1 MKKRISAVRRRLA
14 ALFLLAAAPLAAQP
28 AGLTPVRHPDLAPLE
43 KAVREQIAAQQELLK
58 ALLADSAAKP
68 AELADAFG
76 DLGRVYHVYSLA
88 APAED
93 CYRNAARLAPDAA
106 AWPHLLGVL
115 LQKEGRLDEAAE
127 AFARALALRPDDV
140 PALVYRGEILLSQ
153 GKLDEA
159 AEALQQALA
168 LEPATTAAK
177 ALLGQVALA
186 RRDFPQAV
194 KLLEAA
200 LAEKPE
206 ANRLHYA
213 LGLAYRGL
221 ENREKAEEHL
231 AKAGAVGVA
240 PADPLLD
247 ALAGLRA
254 GERVHIARGRVAFR
268 AGRWA
273 DAAEQFRKA
282 VAARPESVEAR
293 VNLGS
298 ALVQAGDAGS
308 AVLQFREA
316 LRLDPNNATA
326 HFNLGVLLSGK
337 GPTPEALEHLR
348 AAVDRWPRDAEAR
361 RTLARLLRDAGRLEE
376 ALGEYSK
383 AVELDP
389 AEETARLGEADT
401 LARLGRYAEARQ
413 KLEESLRS
421 SPGSGRLSHGLARLL
436 AACPDP
442 SVRDGARALDLGLAV
457 WNALPLAVHAETV
470 ALAHAEL
477 GRCSEAA
484 EWQRKS
490 LEAARKEGFPA
501 DRMAAL
507 SAALAAY
514 ERGEPCRP
522 PGISN
527 K

>member
-1 MKKRISAVRRRLA
+1 MILRGFVLA
-14 ALFLLAAAPLAAQP
+14 LLLSLPLAAQP
-28 AGLTPVRHPDLAPLE
+28 ADFTPVRHPDLAPLE
-43 KAVREQIAAQQELLK
+43 KAVAEQIAAQQELLK
-58 ALLADSAAKP
+58 ALLADPAAKP

-76 DLGRVYHVYSLA
+76 DLGRVYHVYGLA

-93 CYRNAARLAPDAA
+93 CYRNAARLAPDAP

-115 LQKEGRLDEAAE
+115 LQGEGRLEEAA
-127 AFARALALRPDDV
+127 AAYARALALRPDDV
-140 PALVYRGEILLSQ
+140 PALVYRGEIFLSQ
-153 GKLDEA
+153 GKLDDA
-159 AEALQQALA
+159 AGALQQALA

-186 RRDFPQAV
+186 RRDFKEAV
-194 KLLEAA
+194 RLLEEA
-200 LAEKPE
+200 LTEKPE
-206 ANRLHYA
+206 ANRLHYS

-221 ENREKAEEHL
+221 GDRAKAGEHL

-247 ALAGLRA
+247 ALSALRT
-254 GERVHIARGRVAFR
+254 GERVHIARGRTAFR

-298 ALVQAGDAGS
+298 ALVQTGDADG
-308 AVLQFREA
+308 AVAQFREA

-337 GPTPEALEHLR
+337 GPTPEALDHLR

-376 ALGEYSK
+376 ALAEYGK

-389 AEETARLGEADT
+389 AEETARLGSAET
-401 LARLGRYAEARQ
+401 LVRLGRYGQARES
-413 KLEESLRS
+413 LEESLRS
-421 SPGSGRLSHGLARLL
+421 LPGSGRLSHGLARLL
-436 AACPDP
+436 AACPDV

-457 WNALPLAVHAETV
+457 WNALPLAAHAETV

-477 GRCSEAA
+477 GRCAEAA
-484 EWQRKS
+484 EWQRKA
-490 LEAARKEGFPA
+490 LEAGRKEGFPA
-501 DRMAAL
+501 DRLAAL
-507 SAALAAY
+507 SATLATY

-522 PGISN
+522 PG
-527 K
+527 

>member
-1 MKKRISAVRRRLA
+1 MILRYFVLA
-14 ALFLLAAAPLAAQP
+14 LLLSLPLAAQP

-43 KAVREQIAAQQELLK
+43 KAVAEQIAAQQELLK
-58 ALLADSAAKP
+58 ALLADPAAKP

-76 DLGRVYHVYSLA
+76 DLGRVYHVYDLA

-93 CYRNAARLAPDAA
+93 CYRNASRLMPDTA
-106 AWPHLLGVL
+106 AWPHLLGVV
-115 LQKEGRLDEAAE
+115 LQKEGRLEEAA
-127 AFARALALRPDDV
+127 AAYARALALRPDDV
-140 PALVYRGEILLSQ
+140 PALVYRGEIFLSQ
-153 GKLDEA
+153 GKLDAA

-168 LEPATTAAK
+168 LEPATTAAR

-186 RRDFPQAV
+186 RQDFKEAE
-194 KLLEAA
+194 KLLAAA

-221 ENREKAEEHL
+221 GDRAKAEEHL

-240 PADPLLD
+240 PADPLIN
-247 ALAGLRA
+247 ALAGLRT
-254 GERVHIARGRVAFR
+254 GERVHIARGRTAFR

-298 ALVQAGDAGS
+298 ALVRTGDTDG
-308 AVLQFREA
+308 AVAQFREA

-337 GPTPEALEHLR
+337 EPTQEALDHLR
-348 AAVDRWPRDAEAR
+348 AAVDRRPRDAEAR
-361 RTLARLLRDAGRLEE
+361 RTLARLLRDAGRPEE
-376 ALGEYSK
+376 ALGEYRK

-389 AEETARLGEADT
+389 AEETARLGEAET
-401 LARLGRYAEARQ
+401 LVRLGRYREARER
-413 KLEESLRS
+413 LEESLRS
-421 SPGSGRLSHGLARLL
+421 LPGSGRLSHGLARLL
-436 AACPDP
+436 AACPDV

-470 ALAHAEL
+470 AFAQAEL
-477 GRCSEAA
+477 GRCADAA
-484 EWQRKS
+484 EWQRKA
-490 LEAARKEGFPA
+490 LEAGRKESFPA
-501 DRMAAL
+501 DRLATL
-507 SAALAAY
+507 STALAAY

-522 PGISN
+522 PGISSN
-527 K
+527 

>member
-1 MKKRISAVRRRLA
+1 VKKRISADRRRLV

-28 AGLTPVRHPDLAPLE
+28 AGLAPVRHPDLAPLE
-43 KAVREQIAAQQELLK
+43 KAVAEQIAAQRELLD
-58 ALLADSAAKP
+58 ALLADPAAKP

-76 DLGRVYHVYSLA
+76 DLGRVYHVYGLA

-106 AWPHLLGVL
+106 AWPHLLGML
-115 LQKEGRLDEAAE
+115 LQGEGRLDEAAE
-127 AFARALALRPDDV
+127 AYARALALRPDDV
-140 PALVYRGEILLSQ
+140 PALVYRGEILLAQ
-153 GKLDEA
+153 GKLDA
-159 AEALQQALA
+159 AADALQQALA
-168 LEPATTAAK
+168 LEPAATAAR

-186 RRDFPQAV
+186 RRDFPEAV
-194 KLLEAA
+194 KLLTAA

-206 ANRLHYA
+206 ANRLHYS

-221 ENREKAEEHL
+221 GDRPKAEEHL
-231 AKAGAVGVA
+231 AKAGAVGVV

-273 DAAEQFRKA
+273 DAAEEFRKA
-282 VAARPESVEAR
+282 LAARPESVEAR

-298 ALVQAGDAGS
+298 ALVQTGDLDS
-308 AVLQFREA
+308 ATLQFREA

-326 HFNLGVLLSGK
+326 HFNLGLLLSGK

-376 ALGEYSK
+376 ALAEYGK

-401 LARLGRYAEARQ
+401 LARLGRYGQARQ
-413 KLEESLRS
+413 RLEEALRS
-421 SPGSGRLSHGLARLL
+421 LPGSGRLSHGLARLL
-436 AACPDP
+436 AASPDP
-442 SVRDGARALDLGLAV
+442 SVRDGARALELGLAV
-457 WNALPLAVHAETV
+457 WKALPLAAHAETV
-470 ALAHAEL
+470 ALAQAEL
-477 GRCSEAA
+477 GRCAEAA
-484 EWQRKS
+484 EWQRR
-490 LEAARKEGFPA
+490 AIDAGRKEGFPA
-501 DRMAAL
+501 NRLEAL
-507 SAALAAY
+507 SRALVAY
-514 ERGEPCRP
+514 ERGAPCRP
-522 PGISN
+522 PGVSSN
-527 K
+527 

>member
-1 MKKRISAVRRRLA
+1 MIRCFVVI
-14 ALFLLAAAPLAAQP
+14 LFFLVAPLAAQP
-28 AGLTPVRHPDLAPLE
+28 EGLTPVRHPDLAPLE
-43 KAVREQIAAQQELLK
+43 RAVAEQIAAQQDLLK
-58 ALLADSAAKP
+58 ALLADPAAKP
-68 AELADAFG
+68 AELAEAFG
-76 DLGRVYHVYSLA
+76 DLGRVYHVYGLA

-93 CYRNAARLAPDAA
+93 CYRNAARLAPDAP
-106 AWPHLLGVL
+106 AWAHLLGVL
-115 LQKEGRLDEAAE
+115 LQGEGRLDEAAE
-127 AFARALALRPDDV
+127 AYARALALRPDDI
-140 PALVYRGEILLSQ
+140 PALVYRGEIFLSQ
-153 GKLDEA
+153 GKLDA
-159 AEALQQALA
+159 AADALQQALA

-186 RRDFPQAV
+186 RQNFQEGV
-194 KLLEAA
+194 KLLAAA

-206 ANRLHYA
+206 ANRLHYS

-221 ENREKAEEHL
+221 GDRVKAEEHL
-231 AKAGAVGVA
+231 AKAGAVGVT

-247 ALAGLRA
+247 ALSALRT
-254 GERVHIARGRVAFR
+254 GERVHIARGRTAFR

-298 ALVQAGDAGS
+298 ALVQTGDAEG
-308 AVLQFREA
+308 AVAQFREA

-337 GPTPEALEHLR
+337 GLTPEALDHLR

-376 ALGEYSK
+376 ALAEYGK
-383 AVELDP
+383 AVELEP
-389 AEETARLGEADT
+389 AEETARLGSAET
-401 LARLGRYAEARQ
+401 LVRLGRYGQARER
-413 KLEESLRS
+413 LEESLRAL
-421 SPGSGRLSHGLARLL
+421 PGSGRLSHGLARLL
-436 AACPDP
+436 AACPDV

-457 WNALPLAVHAETV
+457 WNALPLAAHAETV

-477 GRCSEAA
+477 GRCAEAA
-484 EWQRKS
+484 EWQRKA
-490 LEAARKEGFPA
+490 LEAGGKEGFPA
-501 DRMAAL
+501 DRLAAL
-507 SAALAAY
+507 SATLAAY

-522 PGISN
+522 PGISSN
-527 K
+527 

>member
-1 MKKRISAVRRRLA
+1 MILRCFVLT
-14 ALFLLAAAPLAAQP
+14 LLLSLSLAAQP
-28 AGLTPVRHPDLAPLE
+28 AGPIPVRHPDLAPLE
-43 KAVREQIAAQQELLK
+43 KAVAEQIAAQQELLK
-58 ALLADSAAKP
+58 ALQADSTARP
-68 AELADAFG
+68 AELAEAFG
-76 DLGRVYHVYSLA
+76 DLGRVYHVYGLA

-93 CYRNAARLAPDAA
+93 CYRNAARLAPDAP
-106 AWPHLLGVL
+106 AWSHLLGVL
-115 LQKEGRLDEAAE
+115 LQGEGRLDEAVE
-127 AFARALALRPDDV
+127 AYARALALRPDDI
-140 PALVYRGEILLSQ
+140 PALVYRGEIFLSQ
-153 GKLDEA
+153 GKLDA
-159 AEALQQALA
+159 AADALQQALA

-186 RRDFPQAV
+186 RRDFQEAV
-194 KLLEAA
+194 RLLTIA

-206 ANRLHYA
+206 ANRLHYS

-221 ENREKAEEHL
+221 GDRAQAEEHL

-240 PADPLLD
+240 PADPLMD
-247 ALAGLRA
+247 ALAGLRT
-254 GERVHIARGRVAFR
+254 GERVHIARGRTAFR

-298 ALVQAGDAGS
+298 ALVQTGDADG
-308 AVLQFREA
+308 AVAQFREA

-326 HFNLGVLLSGK
+326 RFNLGVLLSGK
-337 GPTPEALEHLR
+337 GPGQEALDHLR

-361 RTLARLLRDAGRLEE
+361 RTLARLLRDAGRTEE
-376 ALGEYSK
+376 ALAEYGK

-389 AEETARLGEADT
+389 AEETARLGEAET
-401 LARLGRYAEARQ
+401 LVRLGRYAQARQ

-421 SPGSGRLSHGLARLL
+421 LPGSGRLSHGLARLL
-436 AACPDP
+436 AACPDV

-457 WNALPLAVHAETV
+457 WNALPLAAHAETV
-470 ALAHAEL
+470 ALAQAEL
-477 GRCSEAA
+477 GRCAEAA
-484 EWQRKS
+484 EWQRKA
-490 LEAARKEGFPA
+490 LEAGRKEGFPA
-501 DRMAAL
+501 DRLAAL

-522 PGISN
+522 PGVSSR
-527 K
+527 

>member
-1 MKKRISAVRRRLA
+1 MIRHFLIAF
-14 ALFLLAAAPLAAQP
+14 LFLAAPLAAQP
-28 AGLTPVRHPDLAPLE
+28 GDLTPVRHPDLAPLE
-43 KAVREQIAAQQELLK
+43 KAVAEQIAAQQELLK
-58 ALLADSAAKP
+58 ALLADPAAKP

-76 DLGRVYHVYSLA
+76 DLGRVYHVYDLA

-93 CYRNAARLAPDAA
+93 CYRNAARLAPAAA
-106 AWPHLLGVL
+106 AWPHLLGVV

-127 AFARALALRPDDV
+127 AYSRALALRPDDV
-140 PALVYRGEILLSQ
+140 PALVYRGEIFLSQ
-153 GKLDEA
+153 GKLDA
-159 AEALQQALA
+159 AADALREALA

-186 RRDFPQAV
+186 RQDFQEAV
-194 KLLEAA
+194 KLLGAA
-200 LAEKPE
+200 LAETPE
-206 ANRLHYA
+206 ANRLHYS

-221 ENREKAEEHL
+221 GDRVKAEEHL

-247 ALAGLRA
+247 ALAGLRT
-254 GERVHIARGRVAFR
+254 GERVHIARGRTAFR

-282 VAARPESVEAR
+282 VTARPESVEAR

-298 ALVQAGDAGS
+298 ALVQTGDVAG
-308 AVLQFREA
+308 AVVQFQEA

-326 HFNLGVLLSGK
+326 HFNLGILLSGK

-361 RTLARLLRDAGRLEE
+361 RTLARLLRDAGRPEE
-376 ALGEYSK
+376 ALAEYGK

-389 AEETARLGEADT
+389 AEETARLGEAET
-401 LARLGRYAEARQ
+401 LVRLGRYGQARE
-413 KLEESLRS
+413 KLEESLRAL
-421 SPGSGRLSHGLARLL
+421 PGSGRLSHGLARLL
-436 AACPDP
+436 AACPDV
-442 SVRDGARALDLGLAV
+442 SVRDGARALELGLAV
-457 WNALPLAVHAETV
+457 WNVLPLAVHAETV

-477 GRCSEAA
+477 GRCAEAA
-484 EWQRKS
+484 EWQRKA
-490 LEAARKEGFPA
+490 LDAGRTEGFPA
-501 DRMAAL
+501 DRLAAL
-507 SAALAAY
+507 SETLAAY

-522 PGISN
+522 PG
-527 K
+527 